1 MRIGCVVK
9 IVRRVLNG
17 YYWSRFQQAERLAI
31 DLGFK
36 VARLESDLIE
46 AKVRLARRREGGEE
60 KKKNA
65 PTIVNKQM
73 LKKCLKSSSTQIIS
87 KSLFSAVLNSV
98 NKSVMLPLLCDSSI

>member
-9 IVRRVLNG
+9 IVRRIVSG

-46 AKVRLARRREGGEE
+46 AKVRIEALEETRVKRRPGRPRKAPSAPEGQG
-60 KKKNA
+60 
-65 PTIVNKQM
+65 
-73 LKKCLKSSSTQIIS
+73 
-87 KSLFSAVLNSV
+87 
-98 NKSVMLPLLCDSSI
+98 

>member
-36 VARLESDLIE
+36 VARLESDLVE
-46 AKVRLARRREGGEE
+46 AKVRIEALGATLAKRRPGRPRKAPSAPEGQG
-60 KKKNA
+60 
-65 PTIVNKQM
+65 
-73 LKKCLKSSSTQIIS
+73 
-87 KSLFSAVLNSV
+87 
-98 NKSVMLPLLCDSSI
+98 